1 MYSIQQHMLASN
13 SQTALVVTHG
23 GVIKLLK
30 CMALQQSLDDILK
43 MTADLGQL
51 NRFILDSETMQ
62 LELLEDG
69 R

>member
-1 MYSIQQHMLASN
+1 
-13 SQTALVVTHG
+13 
-23 GVIKLLK
+23 
-30 CMALQQSLDDILK
+30 

>member
-1 MYSIQQHMLASN
+1 
-13 SQTALVVTHG
+13 
-23 GVIKLLK
+23 
-30 CMALQQSLDDILK
+30 MALQQSLDDILK